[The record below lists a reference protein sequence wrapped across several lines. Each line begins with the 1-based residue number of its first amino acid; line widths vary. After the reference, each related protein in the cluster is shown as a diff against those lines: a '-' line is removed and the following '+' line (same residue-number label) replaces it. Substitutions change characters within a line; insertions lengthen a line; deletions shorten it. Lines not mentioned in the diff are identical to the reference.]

1 MKIHTDYLTYID
13 LCDALRVAGL
23 PELYLEHTAHGSR
36 SRHHAFNVNLSS
48 DAGRDRNGRK
58 RRLENSGQY
67 GAGYNFAATYD
78 EWGYWLAELFERD
91 PDMTATYYK
100 SREDFHAQTGG
111 KYRVEVPA

>member
-1 MKIHTDYLTYID
+1 MKIHTDHISYTD
-13 LCDALRVAGL
+13 LHDALRVAGL
-23 PELYLEHTAHGSR
+23 SALYAEVSSHGSR
-36 SRHHAFNVNLSS
+36 SRHHSFNVKLTA
-48 DAGRDRNGRK
+48 DAGRDRNGKK

-100 SREDFHAQTGG
+100 SRDDFHAQTGG
-111 KYRVEVPA
+111 KYRVEVAA